1 MGECKSAVYV
11 RNGVASATSF
21 EYQVKAT
28 GQAASDL
35 GCQVAPHTSYTE
47 GDMQKQFE
55 SQTGT
60 SSDDAVLW
68 MPSFSSKNSFLELGR
83 G

>member
-28 GQAASDL
+28 GQAVKLRRILLTPKEICRNSL
-35 GCQVAPHTSYTE
+35 SLKLVPPPMMPS
-47 GDMQKQFE
+47 F
-55 SQTGT
+55 
-60 SSDDAVLW
+60 W

>member
-1 MGECKSAVYV
+1 MGECKSAVYI

-47 GDMQKQFE
+47 GDIQKQFE

-60 SSDDAVLW
+60 SSDDAVLLDA
-68 MPSFSSKNSFLELGR
+68 MIFLKK
-83 G
+83 